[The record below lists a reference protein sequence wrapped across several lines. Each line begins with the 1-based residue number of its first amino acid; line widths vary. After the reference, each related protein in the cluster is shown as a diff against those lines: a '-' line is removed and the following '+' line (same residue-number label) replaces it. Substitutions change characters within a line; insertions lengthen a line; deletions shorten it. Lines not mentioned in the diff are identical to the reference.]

1 MLNFELVSKEKVSIL
16 IANSV
21 NIGMY
26 SMYIFDC
33 IAKRFL
39 MMFSM
44 WSTFTGVFQNI
55 LTQLSH
61 IILLPVTACYT
72 TLLPSVNLFSNL

>member
-26 SMYIFDC
+26 VYIFDC
-33 IAKRFL
+33 IA
-39 MMFSM
+39 
-44 WSTFTGVFQNI
+44 
-55 LTQLSH
+55 
-61 IILLPVTACYT
+61 Y
-72 TLLPSVNLFSNL
+72 

>member
-1 MLNFELVSKEKVSIL
+1 MHMLNFELVSKEKVSIL

-33 IAKRFL
+33 IA
-39 MMFSM
+39 
-44 WSTFTGVFQNI
+44 
-55 LTQLSH
+55 
-61 IILLPVTACYT
+61 Y
-72 TLLPSVNLFSNL
+72 